1 MLTARLFAA
10 VVIAVA
16 RVACGEVATAAVV
29 AVGAGS
35 DDAVLEMLCTN
46 GGRNRIDLLS
56 GVGID
61 RAVQVDDAGK
71 RKDSIA

>member
-1 MLTARLFAA
+1 MLPARLFAA

-16 RVACGEVATAAVV
+16 RVACGEVATAVRI
-29 AVGAGS
+29 AVGAGAN
-35 DDAVLEMLCTN
+35 DAVFKML
-46 GGRNRIDLLS
+46 GADGRRNKIDLLS